1 MLKSVFESDV
11 RQELYLCWNLKKDS
25 YNVRTFQCP
34 TCENIFKLREY
45 SNLGISNV
53 NKILYVS
60 KHTQG
65 MIYHL
70 MIERE
75 RYSVSCEKM
84 QHDNVCSRINYP
96 ISRSALIF
104 GWYHKLEH
112 HSLERH
118 VLLTLL
124 FTPTI
129 LFKKPTSLAW
139 QGRLAVVRWKNK
151 GFPCAAASP

>member
-1 MLKSVFESDV
+1 MLKCVFESNV
-11 RQELYLCWNLKKDS
+11 RQELYLCWNLRKDS
-25 YNVRTFQCP
+25 YNVRIFQCP
-34 TCENIFKLREY
+34 TCENISKLREY
-45 SNLGISNV
+45 SNLGVSNV
-53 NKILYVS
+53 NKILYIS

-70 MIERE
+70 MIERDI
-75 RYSVSCEKM
+75 VSNVEKM
-84 QHDNVCSRINYP
+84 QHDNVCSRNNYP

-112 HSLERH
+112 HSLECH

-124 FTPTI
+124 FKRTI